1 MRGHSLSESP
11 PSPTAT
17 QRRII
22 RVAPQ
27 RDVALSEEPPN
38 EPSCSNAEPIQ
49 KHEKWVHVMD
59 GGGRFALSIAAAVGA
74 ARLQRVGGGW
84 SGTLG
89 TR

>member
-1 MRGHSLSESP
+1 M
-11 PSPTAT
+11 
-17 QRRII
+17 
-22 RVAPQ
+22 
-27 RDVALSEEPPN
+27 
-38 EPSCSNAEPIQ
+38 
-49 KHEKWVHVMD
+49 HVMD